1 MLHFHFKLSNH
12 LAHDAEGPKSEL
24 EALESKALASTKEAE
39 IEYMAEME
47 DKPKTEDTQDNTRWC
62 CSDRNTDLDSPE
74 RRVKQKL
81 STAAGTL
88 FIPRLSI
95 KLHLKAWNNFYS

>member
-62 CSDRNTDLDSPE
+62 WL
-74 RRVKQKL
+74 
-81 STAAGTL
+81 
-88 FIPRLSI
+88 
-95 KLHLKAWNNFYS
+95 